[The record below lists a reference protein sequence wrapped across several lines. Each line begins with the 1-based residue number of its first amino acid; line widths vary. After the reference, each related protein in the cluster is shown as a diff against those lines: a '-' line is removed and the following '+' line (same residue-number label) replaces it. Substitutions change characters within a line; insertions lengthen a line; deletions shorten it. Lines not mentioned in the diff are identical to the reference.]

1 MAVSGIASGGQLDAA
16 RLIAIALAHGLAITM
31 LVFATASISGGHLN
45 PAVTLA
51 SVLTRKMHPLTGA
64 MYVFGQLTGAIL
76 AGLLLLYVIPDAA
89 QGNLGAHGLGSGVT
103 VGMGFTIEFVLTF
116 LLVFVVFMTAMGN
129 RNAGVFAPIP
139 IGLTVLVVHL
149 VAVPLTGGSVN
160 PARSLGPAVAAGF
173 WADHWLYWIA
183 PLCGGALAALVYE
196 TLFATDD
203 AKGEDAQLVN
213 EGS

>member
-1 MAVSGIASGGQLDAA
+1 
-16 RLIAIALAHGLAITM
+16 M

-51 SVLTRKMHPLTGA
+51 ALLARKIHPQTGA
-64 MYVFGQLTGAIL
+64 MYVLGQLTGAVL
-76 AGLLLLYVIPDAA
+76 AGLLLLYVVPDAA

-103 VGMGFTIEFVLTF
+103 VGMGFTMEFVLTF
-116 LLVFVVFMTAMGN
+116 LLVFVVFMTAMGK
-129 RNAGVFAPIP
+129 RDASAFAPIA

-149 VAVPLTGGSVN
+149 VAVPLTGASVN

-183 PLCGGALAALVYE
+183 PLAGGALAAAVHQYF
-196 TLFATDD
+196 FA
-203 AKGEDAQLVN
+203 EDAS
-213 EGS
+213 GD

>member
-1 MAVSGIASGGQLDAA
+1 
-16 RLIAIALAHGLAITM
+16 M

-51 SVLTRKMHPLTGA
+51 AVLSRKLDPFKGA
-64 MYVFGQLTGAIL
+64 LFIFGQLTGAVM

-116 LLVFVVFMTAMGN
+116 LLVFVVFMTAMSN
-129 RNAGVFAPIP
+129 RETGAFAPIP

-149 VAVPLTGGSVN
+149 VAVPLTGAGIN

-173 WADHWLYWIA
+173 WADHWVYWIA
-183 PLCGGALAALVYE
+183 PLAGGALAAAVHKVFF
-196 TLFATDD
+196 TVDSTTD
-203 AKGEDAQLVN
+203 
-213 EGS
+213 